1 MHCSKSRNPL
11 YKTVMF
17 LVFIQFGL
25 FHFTGRPL
33 YARCIQPLLNP
44 NLPFNSSLPLLY
56 KFFNSNEQ

>member
-25 FHFTGRPL
+25 SYFKGRPL
-33 YARCIQPLLNP
+33 YARCIQHLLNP
-44 NLPFNSSLPLLY
+44 NLLFNTSLPLLY
-56 KFFNSNEQ
+56 KVFNANEQ